1 MTADN
6 SALSDFDITVVYG
19 INPSSVSELF
29 STKSKSFHLYDEKEK
44 DTLLMYNYATTLVN
58 NAAYKVVRKYTNLQ
72 VADSRAVIE
81 QEIKATVQEQ
91 LTTEKLDTAITL
103 SVVQIRN
110 ILPNTQILEA
120 ATALVR
126 SQNEL
131 KIKENEVKLAKLESE
146 RMSALAQNSTQSI
159 AYMEASAKVMIAEAV
174 KAGKVNTIIVPSNM
188 TSLMINK

>member
-1 MTADN
+1 
-6 SALSDFDITVVYG
+6 
-19 INPSSVSELF
+19 
-29 STKSKSFHLYDEKEK
+29 
-44 DTLLMYNYATTLVN
+44 MYNYVTTLVN

-110 ILPNTQILEA
+110 ILPNAQILEA

-174 KAGKVNTIIVPSNM
+174 KAGKVNTIIIPSNM